1 MSVSGYNSHPTTTP
15 SNSFPGA
22 TAPVTKTTTPT
33 PGQQPPQP
41 GRPATSFRINTNNND
56 LAIKNAIAGG
66 LLSSPTG
73 MPPATYISK
82 FMTSSAPKINS
93 NPFVNTNPFINPSS
107 SGNSAGGGSNIN
119 KTHLVRRS
127 SKRKSIGGVS
137 SRVGVGPGIN
147 PTSAL
152 TAQIAAAAAAATAK
166 GTNANNA
173 NNRVKATGGD
183 SGETNDSNTG
193 SGTVSGKGRGSG
205 FKTPDLRPYYP
216 SFGSM
221 GLIPSPATSQRSLS
235 YGGPSTTV
243 AAETGTMGDNQNIV
257 QDPPEP
263 GQHGYH
269 PVYGLRRSNSVGKSS
284 GAAGGSGASGS
295 GGGKTGF
302 ATRFRKLRH
311 RRGSRDSTKKGPFNN
326 AGLPPRM
333 AFSMSPSK
341 PLPLFLDPTL
351 PPPPPIRTN
360 SSVSLNR
367 DSPTATGST
376 TPTTANIAYSIP
388 FGYGGMGVAP
398 LSVVTKNS
406 GVGLSSSSG
415 AGGQSTGASTP
426 TTGQTPRESSS
437 TARFRKMI
445 KRNVG
450 LSTPTAAT
458 HNFAPGYGGA
468 TASTNSSPIV
478 GATGSLLAPNGGSK
492 VTSMSTGAIVDLVSG
507 DDQPSKFRVSR
518 MKRRKKKLTKKALND
533 GGSPLSDEDDIP
545 LSMRVPNLKEQQLA
559 PSSRHH
565 RFMPHLHSH
574 HHHRH
579 RQLYSQLSGQRQGQ
593 GERTNQ
599 PIVFQVA
606 SQALREARESN
617 QDPNVLLAELEP
629 LPAKSVEAI
638 TGLSGDT
645 PLNATL
651 LPSAAS
657 TMQSTTSAAT
667 ANLMMF
673 PLIPMM
679 ASIIPSSS
687 MGSGTGS
694 INSSM
699 FISTQQEKQQQQTS
713 PRGNMTSLSMT
724 FASQA
729 QYSPRRPLQVAGAH
743 PLSERNFLFK
753 SYQNSKFQGHYAFRI
768 RGDQLEFGKLPVAY
782 EQACAQYF
790 REVDVSFRLLE
801 KKAKD
806 WRDQRKEALA
816 KREKMQERYRR
827 RPVRSEPGPPAYR
840 SRQTSLDQLKQEQ
853 PKEKILRDT
862 PSSLAEYD
870 STIGSSGVPSR
881 SNSRAGTRSR
891 SSSVSR
897 IETGSCSSLQLS
909 FGMTKDDPNQP
920 QLVHADSI
928 RRILLDRHPLFSSE
942 NVLTQSP
949 TNSVN
954 NSQEDLGQFPDTA
967 TATANNSKQDHRSNS
982 ASGGGRA
989 RGYSEP
995 AHPDELL
1002 LLLDDEVDNINNPP
1016 IVSGAYY
1023 NELDDLLIQDV
1034 EHYRNLPAWRQREL
1048 REQQERQWAVDD
1060 DYWQK
1065 VECEHSTEVRA
1076 AQYGLELCLLELI
1089 KPVDYEPFDS
1099 IHQIEILNENRDA
1112 ALFSIANASRTNVM
1126 WLESPSLKLKY
1137 EFFNWIAISLMD
1149 HGEPDLQE
1157 EARQD
1162 NNELDINSK
1171 EEQRCRGK
1179 TLSTTLI
1186 RAIESDEV
1194 QSALHPSPVTGLT
1207 LAETVDGKIKDVNER
1222 IVVCARIM
1230 GAARF
1235 NLNRLKYEIELE
1247 QRSIRLFRQ
1256 YKIAIAIVT
1265 VLILLFFWYLYNC
1278 RHTAA
1283 SAAATAA
1290 QEAAKATKAGHGFTH
1305 WSPFSLFASRDEP
1318 QHPDLPHSHPPPPR
1332 PMS

>member
-1 MSVSGYNSHPTTTP
+1 MSVVPGYNFHPTTTP

-33 PGQQPPQP
+33 AGQQPPQP
-41 GRPATSFRINTNNND
+41 GRPAASFRINTNNND

-66 LLSSPTG
+66 LLSSPAG

-82 FMTSSAPKINS
+82 FVTSSAPKNNT

-152 TAQIAAAAAAATAK
+152 TAQIAAAAATAK

-173 NNRVKATGGD
+173 NNSVKATGGD
-183 SGETNDSNTG
+183 SSETNDSSTG
-193 SGTVSGKGRGSG
+193 SGKGKGSG
-205 FKTPDLRPYYP
+205 FKRPDLQPYYP
-216 SFGSM
+216 SFGTM
-221 GLIPSPATSQRSLS
+221 GSIQSPAMSQRSLS
-235 YGGPSTTV
+235 FGGLSTTGA
-243 AAETGTMGDNQNIV
+243 AAETGTMDDSQNIV

-269 PVYGLRRSNSVGKSS
+269 PVYGLRKINSVGKSS
-284 GAAGGSGASGS
+284 GAAGGSGVSGS
-295 GGGKTGF
+295 GGGKKGF

-311 RRGSRDSTKKGPFNN
+311 RREGPFNN

-333 AFSMSPSK
+333 VFSMSPSK
-341 PLPLFLDPTL
+341 TLPLFLDPTL

-376 TPTTANIAYSIP
+376 TPTTANITYSIP

-398 LSVVTKNS
+398 LSVVTKGS
-406 GVGLSSSSG
+406 GIGQSSYSG
-415 AGGQSTGASTP
+415 AGGQSTSAGTP
-426 TTGQTPRESSS
+426 TTGQTSRESSS
-437 TARFRKMI
+437 TARFKEMI

-450 LSTPTAAT
+450 LSTPTATT
-458 HNFAPGYGGA
+458 HNFAPEYGGA

-492 VTSMSTGAIVDLVSG
+492 VTSMSTGAIGDLVSG
-507 DDQPSKFRVSR
+507 DDQPSKFSVSR
-518 MKRRKKKLTKKALND
+518 MTGRKKKLTKKALND
-533 GGSPLSDEDDIP
+533 GGSPLSDEDDMP

-559 PSSRHH
+559 PSSRRH
-565 RFMPHLHSH
+565 RFMPHLHRR
-574 HHHRH
+574 HHHR
-579 RQLYSQLSGQRQGQ
+579 RQKLYSLLSGQGQGQ

-606 SQALREARESN
+606 SQALKEARESN
-617 QDPNVLLAELEP
+617 PDSNVLLAELEP

-638 TGLSGDT
+638 TGLSGDS
-645 PLNATL
+645 PLHVTL
-651 LPSAAS
+651 YPSAAS
-657 TMQSTTSAAT
+657 TMQSTSSAAA

-679 ASIIPSSS
+679 ASVIPSSS

-694 INSSM
+694 INSPI
-699 FISTQQEKQQQQTS
+699 FISTQQEKHQQKTS
-713 PRGNMTSLSMT
+713 PHGSMTSPSTT

-729 QYSPRRPLQVAGAH
+729 QSSPHRPLQVAGAH
-743 PLSERNFLFK
+743 PLIERNFLFK

-768 RGDQLEFGKLPVAY
+768 HGDQLEFGKLPVAY

-806 WRDQRKEALA
+806 WRYQRKEALA
-816 KREKMQERYRR
+816 KRVKMQERYRR
-827 RPVRSEPGPPAYR
+827 RAVRSEPGQPAHR
-840 SRQTSLDQLKQEQ
+840 SRRASLGQLKQEQ
-853 PKEKILRDT
+853 PKEESLRDI
-862 PSSLAEYD
+862 PASLADYD
-870 STIGSSGVPSR
+870 STISSSGVPSR
-881 SNSRAGTRSR
+881 SSSRAGTRSR

-897 IETGSCSSLQLS
+897 IETGSSSPLLLS

-928 RRILLDRHPLFSSE
+928 RRILLDRHPLLSSE
-942 NVLTQSP
+942 NVMTQSP
-949 TNSVN
+949 TTSAN
-954 NSQEDLGQFPDTA
+954 NSQEDLGQFPDT
-967 TATANNSKQDHRSNS
+967 TDNSKQQHRSNS
-982 ASGGGRA
+982 GRA

-1002 LLLDDEVDNINNPP
+1002 LLLDDEVDNINNPS
-1016 IVSGAYY
+1016 IVSGDYY

-1034 EHYRNLPAWRQREL
+1034 EHYHNLPAWRQREL
-1048 REQQERQWAVDD
+1048 REQQEMQWAVDD

-1065 VECEHSTEVRA
+1065 VECDHSIEARA

-1089 KPVDYEPFDS
+1089 KPVDYAPFDS

-1126 WLESPSLKLKY
+1126 WLESPSLKLKH
-1137 EFFNWIAISLMD
+1137 EFLNWIAISLMD
-1149 HGEPDLQE
+1149 HGEPNLQE
-1157 EARQD
+1157 EARQEAAMD
-1162 NNELDINSK
+1162 DLLKPGFINLNTELDINPK
-1171 EEQRCRGK
+1171 EEQQCRGK
-1179 TLSTTLI
+1179 T
-1186 RAIESDEV
+1186 
-1194 QSALHPSPVTGLT
+1194 
-1207 LAETVDGKIKDVNER
+1207 
-1222 IVVCARIM
+1222 
-1230 GAARF
+1230 
-1235 NLNRLKYEIELE
+1235 
-1247 QRSIRLFRQ
+1247 
-1256 YKIAIAIVT
+1256 
-1265 VLILLFFWYLYNC
+1265 
-1278 RHTAA
+1278 
-1283 SAAATAA
+1283 
-1290 QEAAKATKAGHGFTH
+1290 
-1305 WSPFSLFASRDEP
+1305 
-1318 QHPDLPHSHPPPPR
+1318 
-1332 PMS
+1332 